1 MMRSILRST
10 RCGVLCALV
19 GAAAHTLGAQRAGT
33 TGTTGTASATGAAQP
48 PGKLPG
54 PPPLPKTPM
63 VPTSHEGI
71 FAQRDVRAVE
81 AIGYLRCIER
91 TVGAMR
97 AGTMGT
103 LPELWELACV
113 HVDTEWRGVY
123 AEITATGAGAA
134 VRAQYALRTDGR
146 SGVVQDA
153 IDTTLVGAVLRAQR
167 RALSVPLPGRGTT
180 PFVPVILPQNTFME
194 IYFLPSPLAN
204 GRVTVG
210 GDSII
215 QMSKDGIRELGH
227 SRASPALRTLD
238 GPPPR
243 SRTVTLTSSEERVP
257 LVSEL
262 FAARELLSVVPEV
275 RVRTK
280 SHESVITRVRGT
292 WVHTLLPGARAP

>member
-1 MMRSILRST
+1 M
-10 RCGVLCALV
+10 LCALLGV
-19 GAAAHTLGAQRAGT
+19 ATRTLDAQQ
-33 TGTTGTASATGAAQP
+33 TGATGATGSTAQP
-48 PGKLPG
+48 PARMPG
-54 PPPLPKTPM
+54 PPPMPKTPL
-63 VPTSHEGI
+63 VPTTHEGI
-71 FAQRDVRAVE
+71 FAQRDIRAVE
-81 AIGYLRCIER
+81 AMGYLRCIER

-97 AGTMGT
+97 AGSMGT
-103 LPELWELACV
+103 VPEVWELACV
-113 HVDTEWRGVY
+113 HLSRSDWRGVY

-146 SGVVQDA
+146 SGVVQEA

-180 PFVPVILPQNTFME
+180 PFVPVILPQETFME
-194 IYFLPSPLAN
+194 IYFLPSPMAN
-204 GRVTVG
+204 GRVIVG

-215 QMSKDGIRELGH
+215 QMTKDGIRELGH
-227 SRASPALRTLD
+227 SRTSPALRTLD

-243 SRTVTLTSSEERVP
+243 SRTMTITSSEDRVP

-292 WVHTLLPGARAP
+292 WVHTALAGAGTP